1 MARTA
6 PSRAQVAPVQRV
18 APWRDVR
25 MRGIAAQVVTVGAVA
40 TVVIYCAHNAIVNL
54 EQRGIATGFAFLRRE
69 AAFEISST
77 LIEYSPAST
86 YGRALVVGI
95 LNTLLVSFLGIVLTT
110 IFGTL
115 LGIARLSSN
124 WLVQRVTGGYIEIM
138 RNTPLLLQLIVWWD
152 LLRVSAP
159 LPREAF
165 KPLPGVFISNRGLNL
180 PIPVWQPIYL
190 WMIAVL
196 LAGAIATAVVAHR
209 MHRRQE
215 LTGKQFPLVWTGVA
229 LILGPPLLLFLLA
242 GAPLEL
248 DVPVLQGFNFVGG
261 ESVTPEFAALL
272 FGLVAYT
279 SAFAAEI
286 VRSGI
291 LSVSKGQTEAA
302 SALGLRPS
310 WTLRLVVLPQAVRV
324 IVPPMTS
331 EYLSLTKNSSL
342 AVYIGFPDFVSI
354 ANTEANQTGQVVEVI
369 AILMAVYLTISL
381 TISVLMNFY
390 NRYVALVER

>member
-1 MARTA
+1 MVTTD
-6 PSRAQVAPVQRV
+6 PSRVQVASAHRV
-18 APWRDVR
+18 ALWRDMRV
-25 MRGIAAQVVTVGAVA
+25 RGIAAQVLTVGTIAGLA
-40 TVVIYCAHNAIVNL
+40 IYLGHNAIVNL
-54 EQRGIATGFAFLRRE
+54 EQRGIATGFAFLKRE

-77 LIEYSPAST
+77 LIEYSPASS
-86 YGRALVVGI
+86 YGRALLVGI
-95 LNTLLVSFLGIVLTT
+95 LNTLLVSSLGIVLTT
-110 IFGTL
+110 IVGTL
-115 LGIARLSSN
+115 LGIARLSTN
-124 WLVQRVTGGYIEIM
+124 WLVQRVTGWYIEIM

-165 KPLPGVFISNRGLNL
+165 NPLPGVFISNRGLN
-180 PIPVWQPIYL
+180 IPVPAWDPAYL
-190 WMIAVL
+190 WML
-196 LAGAIATAVVAHR
+196 LALVVGAIATALLGR
-209 MHRRQE
+209 QMHHRQE
-215 LTGKQFPLVWTGVA
+215 LTGKQFPIFWAGVG
-229 LILGPPLLLFLLA
+229 LILGPPLLVFLIA
-242 GAPLEL
+242 GAPVEL

-261 ESVTPEFAALL
+261 ENVTPEFAALL

-279 SAFAAEI
+279 SAFVAEI

-369 AILMAVYLTISL
+369 AILMAVYLTI
-381 TISVLMNFY
+381 
-390 NRYVALVER
+390 

>member
-1 MARTA
+1 MVATD
-6 PSRAQVAPVQRV
+6 PSRVQVAPAARV
-18 APWRDVR
+18 ALWRDMRV
-25 MRGIAAQVVTVGAVA
+25 RGIAAQILTVGAVA
-40 TVVIYCAHNAIVNL
+40 GLVAYFGHNAIVNL
-54 EQRGIATGFAFLRRE
+54 EQRGIATGFSFLKRE
-69 AAFEISST
+69 AAFEI
-77 LIEYSPAST
+77 
-86 YGRALVVGI
+86 GI
-95 LNTLLVSFLGIVLTT
+95 LNTLLVSSLGIVLTT

-115 LGIARLSSN
+115 LGIARLSTN
-124 WLVQRVTGGYIEIM
+124 WLVQRVTGWYIEVM

-165 KPLPGVFISNRGLNL
+165 NPLPGVFISNRGLNISV
-180 PIPVWQPIYL
+180 PAWNEAYL
-190 WMIAVL
+190 WMLVAAVLGIAVTML
-196 LAGAIATAVVAHR
+196 LGR
-209 MHRRQE
+209 QMHRRQE
-215 LTGKQFPLVWTGVA
+215 LTGKRFPIFWAGLG
-229 LILGPPLLLFLLA
+229 LILGPPLVVFLCA
-242 GAPLEL
+242 GAPVEL
-248 DVPVLQGFNFVGG
+248 DTPVLQGFNFVGG
-261 ESVTPEFAALL
+261 ENVTPEFAALL

-279 SAFAAEI
+279 SAFVAEI

>member
-1 MARTA
+1 MVATD
-6 PSRAQVAPVQRV
+6 PSRVQVAPAARV
-18 APWRDVR
+18 ALWRDMRV
-25 MRGIAAQVVTVGAVA
+25 RGIAAQILTVGAVA
-40 TVVIYCAHNAIVNL
+40 GLVAYFGHNAIVNL
-54 EQRGIATGFAFLRRE
+54 EQRGIATGFAFLKRE

-77 LIEYSPAST
+77 LIDYSPASS

-95 LNTLLVSFLGIVLTT
+95 LNTLLVSSLGIVLTT

-115 LGIARLSSN
+115 LGIARLSTN
-124 WLVQRVTGGYIEIM
+124 WLVQRVTGWYIEVM

-165 KPLPGVFISNRGLNL
+165 NPLPGVFISNRGLNISV
-180 PIPVWQPIYL
+180 PAWNEAYL
-190 WMIAVL
+190 WMLVAAVLGIAVTML
-196 LAGAIATAVVAHR
+196 LGR
-209 MHRRQE
+209 QMHRRQE
-215 LTGKQFPLVWTGVA
+215 LTGKRFPIFWAGLG
-229 LILGPPLLLFLLA
+229 LILGPPLVVFLCA
-242 GAPLEL
+242 GAPVEL
-248 DVPVLQGFNFVGG
+248 DTPVLQGFNFVGG
-261 ESVTPEFAALL
+261 ENVTPEFAALL

-279 SAFAAEI
+279 SAFVAEI

>member
-1 MARTA
+1 
-6 PSRAQVAPVQRV
+6 
-18 APWRDVR
+18 
-25 MRGIAAQVVTVGAVA
+25 
-40 TVVIYCAHNAIVNL
+40 
-54 EQRGIATGFAFLRRE
+54 
-69 AAFEISST
+69 
-77 LIEYSPAST
+77 
-86 YGRALVVGI
+86 
-95 LNTLLVSFLGIVLTT
+95 
-110 IFGTL
+110 
-115 LGIARLSSN
+115 
-124 WLVQRVTGGYIEIM
+124 
-138 RNTPLLLQLIVWWD
+138 
-152 LLRVSAP
+152 
-159 LPREAF
+159 
-165 KPLPGVFISNRGLNL
+165 
-180 PIPVWQPIYL
+180 
-190 WMIAVL
+190 
-196 LAGAIATAVVAHR
+196 
-209 MHRRQE
+209 
-215 LTGKQFPLVWTGVA
+215 
-229 LILGPPLLLFLLA
+229 
-242 GAPLEL
+242 
-248 DVPVLQGFNFVGG
+248 VGG

-302 SALGLRPS
+302 SALGLKPG

>member
-1 MARTA
+1 MATA
-6 PSRAQVAPVQRV
+6 ASSKLQSDREGRV
-18 APWRDVR
+18 APWRDAR
-25 MRGIAAQVVTVGAVA
+25 LRGIAAQVITVA
-40 TVVIYCAHNAIVNL
+40 TVAGLGVYFAHNAIVNL
-54 EQRGIATGFAFLRRE
+54 QQRGIASGFGFLHRE
-69 AAFEISST
+69 AAFEISSA
-77 LIEYSPAST
+77 LIDYSPAST

-95 LNTLLVSFLGIVLTT
+95 LNTLLVSFIGIVLTT

-124 WLVQRVTGGYIEIM
+124 WLIQRVTGGYIEIM

-159 LPREAF
+159 LPREAI
-165 KPLPGVFISNRGLNL
+165 KVLPGVFVSNRGLNL
-180 PIPVWQPIYL
+180 PVPVGHPIHL
-190 WMIAVL
+190 WMVAAGIA
-196 LAGAIATAVVAHR
+196 GMIATAAVAHWA
-209 MHRRQE
+209 HRRQE
-215 LTGKQFPLVWTGVA
+215 LTGRQFPIMGVGTALV
-229 LILGPPLLLFLLA
+229 LGPPLLLFLLA
-242 GAPLEL
+242 GAPLQL
-248 DVPVLQGFNFVGG
+248 DMPELQGFNFVGG

-302 SALGLRPS
+302 SALGLKPG